1 MDTFDRAFD
10 RDYRDD
16 PRYKGHCDNISAFVE
31 PRPIDPKKVRNV
43 FNQTHEYIDVMHR
56 NTMADYSA
64 FYSEKTKQAHRQQR
78 DWTPACVKNFE
89 TFGSTTTIEVSMAV
103 EDNNLNWSLVIVSDK
118 RGHVET
124 YISQVRAG
132 ERLPTWQGRELCRT
146 RVHGWNDAVW

>member
-1 MDTFDRAFD
+1 MDTFD

-16 PRYKGHCDNISAFVE
+16 PRYKGHRDNISAFVE
-31 PRPIDPKKVRNV
+31 PRPVDPKKVCDV
-43 FNQTHEYIDVMHR
+43 FNQTQEYIDVMYR

-78 DWTPACVKNFE
+78 DWTPACVKNF
-89 TFGSTTTIEVSMAV
+89 GSTTTIEVSMAV

-118 RGHVET
+118 CGHVET

-132 ERLPTWQGRELCRT
+132 ERLQTWQGRELCRT